1 MTDTDY
7 WNYRAELERVVD
19 GDTVDIRV
27 DLGFRTYKKV
37 RVRLSGVDTAEIYGV
52 SKDSEQY
59 ERGQQQKQFVEDFL
73 DVDGEWPIR
82 FESSEETGK
91 YGRWMGDLSVDGERV
106 TEGLIST
113 WPEVIS
119 E

>member
-1 MTDTDY
+1 MTETDY

-19 GDTVDIRV
+19 GDTIDIRV

-37 RVRLSGVDTAEIYGV
+37 RVRLEGVDTAETYGV
-52 SKDSEQY
+52 KKGSDEY
-59 ERGQQQKQFVEDFL
+59 ERGKEQTRFVENFL
-73 DVDGEWPIR
+73 DVEGEWPIR
-82 FESSEETGK
+82 FESGEETGK
-91 YGRWMGDLSVDGERV
+91 YGRWMGDLSVDGERL
-106 TEGLIST
+106 TEALISE